1 MNKDEDC
8 ATTEWVTGTD
18 VPGIAP
24 LLAPARRIVAIL
36 AALETEAQVEVIAAH
51 ADCSSAAAL
60 RHLQH
65 LARLGLAEAGK
76 ADPRCF
82 RAAPGPGPFHPE
94 TLTIAGHARAI
105 AWHLTCVFEAAR
117 VLGAAALPAGEQVTP
132 DQARPPRTPVD
143 RAAVLAWFTAER
155 ENLEGVLELAY
166 EFGEHAN
173 GWRLALLM
181 LDISCFTGPW
191 ERWRQV
197 CERGVAAARRAHHHG
212 ALAMFEEAAGKLE
225 LTGGDPVA
233 ARERHL
239 RALVMRSTVGDTLGV
254 VRSLNALGVA
264 FLREGSMPE
273 AGALFGWTLERADE
287 LGNEEFATFAL
298 MNLGAVHARTGPA
311 ALAVKE
317 LKKAIRALRVAGRDP
332 YVANALEDLAVAYR
346 LDGDLA
352 RSQQAALEAIEVA
365 VAAGVPMFL
374 PGPLIEHAHI
384 LAENGHL
391 YVALARLHEARA
403 IYSELGDELREERTA
418 RRIDRL
424 TGSTTA
430 PESDLPQC
438 DQPARVDRHH
448 RPR

>member
-1 MNKDEDC
+1 MNKDGEC
-8 ATTEWVTGTD
+8 ATAESMTEID
-18 VPGIAP
+18 VSGVVP
-24 LLAPARRIVAIL
+24 LLAPARRILAIL
-36 AALETEAQVEVIAAH
+36 AALDAEAQVEVIAAH
-51 ADCSSAAAL
+51 ADCSSTAAL

-65 LARLGLAEAGK
+65 LARIGLAESGK

-82 RAAPGPGPFHPE
+82 RAASGPGPCHPE
-94 TLTIAGHARAI
+94 VLTIAGHAAAI

-117 VLGAAALPAGEQVTP
+117 VLGAAALPTGEQISP
-132 DQARPPRTPVD
+132 DPARPPRTPVG
-143 RAAVLAWFTAER
+143 RAAALAWFTVER
-155 ENLEGVLELAY
+155 ENLERVLELAY
-166 EFGEHAN
+166 ELGEHAQ

-191 ERWRQV
+191 DRWRQV
-197 CERGVAAARRAHHHG
+197 YERGAAAARQAHHRG

-233 ARERHL
+233 ARERHQ
-239 RALVMRSTVGDTLGV
+239 RALVMRSTNGDALGV

-273 AGALFGWTLERADE
+273 AGALFAWTLGLADE
-287 LGNEEFATFAL
+287 LGDEEFATFAR

-311 ALAVKE
+311 AVAVKE
-317 LKKAIRALRVAGRDP
+317 LQDAIRALRAAGRDP

-346 LDGDLA
+346 LDGDQA

-365 VAAGVPMFL
+365 VDAGVPMFL

-391 YVALARLHEARA
+391 HVALARLHEARA
-403 IYSELGDELREERTA
+403 IYSELGDQLREVRTENQ
-418 RRIDRL
+418 IDRL
-424 TGSTTA
+424 TGSLTA
-430 PESDLPQC
+430 P
-438 DQPARVDRHH
+438 A
-448 RPR
+448 